1 MIRAIYTGDVR
12 FDVCNVFEYNSETKK
27 FHMINDKEIN
37 YPFEAVLS
45 DKDFIVFVTD
55 GESVFQV
62 EVKNRNLSII

>member
-1 MIRAIYTGDVR
+1 
-12 FDVCNVFEYNSETKK
+12 
-27 FHMINDKEIN
+27 MINDKEIN
-37 YPFEAVLS
+37 YTFEAVLS